1 MNDGVNGQN
10 SRFPDP
16 YSSGAAG
23 KGTPSSQDAQHT
35 SAFPQPGHSGPSQSQ
50 PQTGSHVHGG
60 YAPQSPQAPQSSQNQ
75 NNPMQWQQDPRGPQA
90 QQAQPQPGGHPQF
103 AAQQSAP
110 GQQNPQNP
118 QNPHS
123 GEFAAQEP
131 AQPREK
137 KRWSTPSVAA
147 LLLAGAI
154 AASATTAVVMEKTG
168 AGSVISDSA
177 TTSFDSK
184 GNAQDKP
191 ASAPVTPGSIEDV
204 SQRVLPSVVSIK
216 VQTRQGGGEGSGSV
230 FSSDGLIVTNNHVV
244 GGAERGGKIQVLTN
258 DGRQL
263 NAKVVATDPQT
274 DIAVIK
280 AEGVN
285 DLKPIEL
292 GDSDSLNVGSS
303 VLAVG
308 SPLGLA
314 ATVTSGI
321 VSAKNRPV
329 QASGENGGEASLI
342 DAIQTDAAI
351 NPGNSGGA
359 LVDMN
364 GKLVGIPSVIAT
376 MGGSS
381 GQQSGSIG
389 LGFAIPINQAQRI
402 VKELVDNG
410 EAKHP
415 IIGAKVDT
423 SPSSEGTLGAPIVD
437 VNSGSP
443 AGKAGLKSGDIVT
456 KVNDR
461 PVDSGVGLIAAIR
474 SHNVGDTITLTAK
487 DGENGEER
495 QLEMTLT
502 AE

>member
-1 MNDGVNGQN
+1 MNGGVNGNGQN
-10 SRFPDP
+10 SRYPDP
-16 YSSGAAG
+16 YGSSAG
-23 KGTPSSQDAQHT
+23 EYGNRNSG
-35 SAFPQPGHSGPSQSQ
+35 AFPQPGQQHTTEHTAQWNQHPRDPQHMGSPQHIGSPMGQQMSPMHSPQQ
-50 PQTGSHVHGG
+50 PQ
-60 YAPQSPQAPQSSQNQ
+60 
-75 NNPMQWQQDPRGPQA
+75 GPQTQSGLQE
-90 QQAQPQPGGHPQF
+90 QQAQPRPQGQQAQRVHPGQQGQQPQGDPQF
-103 AAQQSAP
+103 A
-110 GQQNPQNP
+110 
-118 QNPHS
+118 
-123 GEFAAQEP
+123 
-131 AQPREK
+131 QPK
-137 KRWSTPSVAA
+137 KRWSTPAVAA
-147 LLLAGAI
+147 LLLVGAI
-154 AASATTAVVMEKTG
+154 AASATTAVVIDQTG
-168 AGSVISDSA
+168 GGSVISNGA

-184 GNAQDKP
+184 SNNQSQQT
-191 ASAPVTPGSIEDV
+191 SAEVTPGSIEDV

-216 VQTRQGGGEGSGSV
+216 VQTRQGGGEGSGSI

-244 GGAERGGKIQVLTN
+244 GAAENGGRIQVLTN

-263 NAKVVATDPQT
+263 DAKIVATDPQT

-280 AEGVN
+280 AEGAN

-292 GDSDSLNVGSS
+292 GDSDALNVGAD

-329 QASGENGGEASLI
+329 QASGEGGGEASLI

-359 LVDMN
+359 LVDMQ

-376 MGGSS
+376 LGGSA

-402 VKELVDNG
+402 VQELVDNG
-410 EAKHP
+410 KAQHP

-423 SPSSEGTLGAPIVD
+423 SPNSESIMGAPIVD
-437 VNSGSP
+437 VNDGSP
-443 AGKAGLKSGDIVT
+443 AEKAGLKRGDIVT
-456 KVNDR
+456 KVNNR

-487 DGENGEER
+487 EGEKGDER
-495 QLEMTLT
+495 QLEMTLD